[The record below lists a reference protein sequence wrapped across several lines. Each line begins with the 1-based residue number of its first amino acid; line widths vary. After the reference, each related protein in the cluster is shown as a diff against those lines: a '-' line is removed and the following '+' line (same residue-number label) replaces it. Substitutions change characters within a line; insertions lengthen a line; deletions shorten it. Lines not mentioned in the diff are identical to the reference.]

1 MATNMFIGM
10 SFCIPLAF
18 LEERRQKGRL
28 AREADGDASAPLLNG
43 VEKVSDWPSHEPARA
58 NVYLTL

>member
-28 AREADGDASAPLLNG
+28 AQEAIGDASAPLLNG
-43 VEKVSDWPSHEPARA
+43 IEKVCR
-58 NVYLTL
+58 YR